1 MRTLAPNARL
11 DGNAPHLTPCPNPVQ
26 PVNSR
31 WQAPRSVKHALMA
44 HIARLMELRLSA
56 RPVRPAQANTLSL
69 SPAQPAPSVPQP
81 RVPSPAT
88 TAITPSKA
96 PLSARFVQGDISVH
110 RPIIFRLSVQ
120 MATMLPRRVNNLA
133 TPAIP
138 VKYAPTRL
146 EAPRAARLANTHP
159 VSLDKRPAISA
170 LPELAAVALQ

>member
-1 MRTLAPNARL
+1 
-11 DGNAPHLTPCPNPVQ
+11 
-26 PVNSR
+26 
-31 WQAPRSVKHALMA
+31 MA
-44 HIARLMELRLSA
+44 HIARLMELRQSA
-56 RPVRPAQANTLSL
+56 HQVRPAQANTLSL

-81 RVPSPAT
+81 RVPSLAT

-96 PLSARFVQGDISVH
+96 PLNARFVLGEITVH

-120 MATMLPRRVNNLA
+120 MATMHLRRVNNLA
-133 TPAIP
+133 TPATP

-170 LPELAAVALQ
+170 LLELAVVVQQ